1 MDFQQMTKDDNFLQ
15 HTTLKPPKNLVVV
28 DHIWNKVCV
37 YKKKIVKRRLDNSLC
52 NLFFICFCHY
62 PQQK

>member
-15 HTTLKPPKNLVVV
+15 HTTLKPQKNLVVV

-37 YKKKIVKRRLDNSLC
+37 YKKKSCKKKVG
-52 NLFFICFCHY
+52 
-62 PQQK
+62 